1 MSRTLTTEISL
12 DTIRPIIDQHDA
24 TQHPAENSTQHGD
37 AIELS
42 KTRAASIII
51 TLTGTTLMSSFSN
64 GLMTVG
70 LPRMA
75 KDVNLPA
82 NLLLWPASVYP

>member
-12 DTIRPIIDQHDA
+12 DLIRPIIEQHDPTEHSA
-24 TQHPAENSTQHGD
+24 ETLPQHSD
-37 AIELS
+37 AVELS

-51 TLTGTTLMSSFSN
+51 TLTGTTLMSSFST

-82 NLLLWPASVYP
+82 NLLLWPASVFP